1 MQRKRLG
8 QTDLEVS
15 VLGFGAAPLGGE
27 YGAIDVDEAERAVH
41 FAIDRGI
48 NFLDTAPYYG
58 RTLSEE
64 RLGKALGG
72 RRQEVLIATKCSRYG
87 LDDFD
92 FSAKRVEASIDQSLR
107 RLRTDYVD
115 LYQIHDIEFGDL
127 RQVIEEAVPAARK
140 VQQAGKARYIG
151 ITGLQLKAL
160 RRVAEAAPVDTILS
174 YARYNLMARDL
185 DDLMTPF
192 AKERGIGLIN
202 ASPLHLRVLTPLR
215 APEWHPASPEVK
227 EIGRRGVKRAPKLA
241 LRGAGYEPAP
251 VEGGAAFLSGP
262 PVHLDDAR
270 RPGNGRAG
278 TAEPGDFRREQ
289 RSRAACGDRCSCRTG
304 LASHLAER
312 ASREPGLSPTR
323 RGQAARVGPGG

>member
-15 VLGFGAAPLGGE
+15 VLGFGAAPLGDE
-27 YGAIDVDEAERAVH
+27 YGVIDEGEAERAVQ
-41 FAIDRGI
+41 FAIDHGI
-48 NFLDTAPYYG
+48 NFFDTAPYYG

-87 LDDFD
+87 LNDFD
-92 FSAKRVEASIDQSLR
+92 FSAKRVEESIDRSLR
-107 RLRTDYVD
+107 RLRTDHVD

-127 RQVIEEAVPAARK
+127 GQVIEEAVPAARK

-160 RRVAEAAPVDTILS
+160 RRVAEAAHVDTILS
-174 YARYNLMARDL
+174 YARHNLMARDL
-185 DDLMTPF
+185 DKLMTPF

-202 ASPLHLRVLTPLR
+202 ASPLHLRILTPQG

-227 EIGRRGVKRAPKLA
+227 EVGRKVVELCEARGKPAPKVALLFCLDHPYISTTLVGLA
-241 LRGAGYEPAP
+241 TVEQVRQNLEIFGETNDPELLAEIEALAAP
-251 VEGGAAFLSGP
+251 VLHHIWPSGHPENQDYPDPMEGKR
-262 PVHLDDAR
+262 D
-270 RPGNGRAG
+270 
-278 TAEPGDFRREQ
+278 E
-289 RSRAACGDRCSCRTG
+289 
-304 LASHLAER
+304 
-312 ASREPGLSPTR
+312 
-323 RGQAARVGPGG
+323 

>member
-15 VLGFGAAPLGGE
+15 VLGFGAAPLGDE
-27 YGAIDVDEAERAVH
+27 YGVIDEGEAEHAVQ

-48 NFLDTAPYYG
+48 NFFDTAPYYG

-87 LDDFD
+87 LNDFD
-92 FSAKRVEASIDQSLR
+92 FSAKRVEESIDRSLR
-107 RLRTDYVD
+107 RLRTDHVD

-174 YARYNLMARDL
+174 YARHNLMARDL
-185 DDLMTPF
+185 DKLMTPF

-202 ASPLHLRVLTPLR
+202 ASPLHLRILTPQG
-215 APEWHPASPEVK
+215 APEWHPAAPEVK
-227 EIGRRGVKRAPKLA
+227 EIVRKVVELCEARG
-241 LRGAGYEPAP
+241 EPAP
-251 VEGGAAFLSGP
+251 KVALRFCLDHPYISTTLVGLTTVEQVRQNLEIFDETNDPEL
-262 PVHLDDAR
+262 
-270 RPGNGRAG
+270 
-278 TAEPGDFRREQ
+278 
-289 RSRAACGDRCSCRTG
+289 
-304 LASHLAER
+304 LAEIE
-312 ASREPGLSPTR
+312 AL
-323 RGQAARVGPGG
+323 AAPVLHHIWPSGRPENQDYPDPMEGKRKE

>member
-27 YGAIDVDEAERAVH
+27 YGAIDEGEGERAVH
-41 FAIDRGI
+41 FAIDHGI
-48 NFLDTAPYYG
+48 NFFDTAPYYG

-92 FSAKRVEASIDQSLR
+92 FSVKRVEASIDQSLQ

-140 VQQAGKARYIG
+140 VQQAGKARCIG

-160 RRVAEAAPVDTILS
+160 RRVAEAAPVDAILS

-202 ASPLHLRVLTPLR
+202 ASPLHLRILTPLG
-215 APEWHPASPEVK
+215 APEWHPATPEVK
-227 EIGRRGVKRAPKLA
+227 EIGCKVVELCEARGKSAPKVA
-241 LRGAGYEPAP
+241 LRFCLDHPYISTTLVGLATVEQVRQNLEILDETSDPELLAEIDALAAP
-251 VEGGAAFLSGP
+251 VLHHIWPSGHP
-262 PVHLDDAR
+262 ENQDYPLPV
-270 RPGNGRAG
+270 
-278 TAEPGDFRREQ
+278 GDKRQE
-289 RSRAACGDRCSCRTG
+289 
-304 LASHLAER
+304 
-312 ASREPGLSPTR
+312 
-323 RGQAARVGPGG
+323 

>member
-15 VLGFGAAPLGGE
+15 VLGFGAAPLGDE
-27 YGAIDVDEAERAVH
+27 YGVIDEGEAEHAVQ
-41 FAIDRGI
+41 FAIDCGI
-48 NFLDTAPYYG
+48 NFFDTAPYYG

-87 LDDFD
+87 LNDFD
-92 FSAKRVEASIDQSLR
+92 FSAKRVEESIDESLR
-107 RLRTDYVD
+107 RLRTDHVD

-140 VQQAGKARYIG
+140 VQQAGKARCIG

-174 YARYNLMARDL
+174 YARYNLLARDL

-202 ASPLHLRVLTPLR
+202 ASPLHLRILTPQG

-227 EIGRRGVKRAPKLA
+227 EIGRKVVELCEARGKPAPKAA
-241 LRGAGYEPAP
+241 LRFCLDHPYISTTLVGLATVEQVRQNLEIFDETNDPELLAEIEDLAAP
-251 VEGGAAFLSGP
+251 VLHHIWPSGHPENQDYPDPMEGK
-262 PVHLDDAR
+262 R
-270 RPGNGRAG
+270 K
-278 TAEPGDFRREQ
+278 E
-289 RSRAACGDRCSCRTG
+289 
-304 LASHLAER
+304 
-312 ASREPGLSPTR
+312 
-323 RGQAARVGPGG
+323 

>member
-1 MQRKRLG
+1 MQRKPLG

-15 VLGFGAAPLGGE
+15 VLGFGAAPLGDE
-27 YGAIDVDEAERAVH
+27 YGTIDEGEAERAVH

-87 LDDFD
+87 MDDFD
-92 FSAKRVEASIDQSLR
+92 FSAKRVEASIDASLR

-192 AKERGIGLIN
+192 AKEQGIGLIN
-202 ASPLHLRVLTPLR
+202 ASPLHLRVLTPLG
-215 APEWHPASPEVK
+215 APEWHPAASEVK
-227 EIGRRGVKRAPKLA
+227 EIGRKVVEMCEARGKPAPKVA
-241 LRGAGYEPAP
+241 LRFCLDHPYISTTLVGLATVEQVRQNLEILDEISDPELLAKIDALAAP
-251 VEGGAAFLSGP
+251 VLHHIWPSGHP
-262 PVHLDDAR
+262 ENQDYPHPV
-270 RPGNGRAG
+270 
-278 TAEPGDFRREQ
+278 GDKRQE
-289 RSRAACGDRCSCRTG
+289 
-304 LASHLAER
+304 
-312 ASREPGLSPTR
+312 
-323 RGQAARVGPGG
+323 